1 MLKSKIRQLKQKD
14 TKKGKQQSDDSLTN
28 SAAPS
33 PMAVLSPPEGAEDKE
48 DGVAPEISQEGQ
60 NAKEGKKKR
69 KAPKKKE
76 GIKDEGD
83 KVYLYA
89 IVVPAHGIFA
99 KCKSTYKVL
108 RFLVYLR
115 KFAE

>member
-89 IVVPAHGIFA
+89 FVVFVVPAHGIFA
-99 KCKSTYKVL
+99 KCKSAYKVL
-108 RFLVYLR
+108 RFLV
-115 KFAE
+115 